1 MTIYNVLID
10 CVCKTVLDCRPTKI
24 KLYILFIIII
34 YMIKVKTI
42 VMLYIFVYNV
52 YDIYL
57 KL

>member
-34 YMIKVKTI
+34 IW
-42 VMLYIFVYNV
+42 
-52 YDIYL
+52 
-57 KL
+57 